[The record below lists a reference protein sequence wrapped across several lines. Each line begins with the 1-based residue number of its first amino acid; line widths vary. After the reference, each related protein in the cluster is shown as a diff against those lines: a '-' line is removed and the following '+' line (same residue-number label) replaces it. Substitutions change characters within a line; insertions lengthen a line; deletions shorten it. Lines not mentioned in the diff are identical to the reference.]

1 MKKLTFLICVVV
13 LFSCG
18 SGSQTLDIDPSIAK
32 NNFSAL
38 ENFDKLSG
46 GADIL
51 FNEYEFQFPDMEK
64 GDVLEHTFYF
74 VNNGDK
80 PLILTNVKGS
90 CGCTNVEYP
99 DQPILP
105 GEKGAILAEINTEGK
120 KPNKIFRVA
129 VQVQSNAISKKVKLW
144 LKGIPYEEQ

>member
-1 MKKLTFLICVVV
+1 MKKLTFLIGAVVMI
-13 LFSCG
+13 SCG
-18 SGSQTLDIDPSIAK
+18 SGSQSTAIDASVVK

-38 ENFDKLSG
+38 EKFEKLAG

-51 FNEYEFQFPDMEK
+51 FNEYEYQFPDMEK

-105 GEKGAILAEINTEGK
+105 GEKGAISAEVNTEGK
-120 KPNKIFRVA
+120 KPDKLFRVA
-129 VQVQSNAISKKVKLW
+129 VQVQSNARSKKVKLW
-144 LKGIPYEEQ
+144 LKGIPHEEK

>member
-1 MKKLTFLICVVV
+1 MKKLAFLICVVV

-18 SGSQTLDIDPSIAK
+18 SWIQSTAIDASIVK

-38 ENFDKLSG
+38 ENFEKLSG
-46 GADIL
+46 GADVL
-51 FNEYEFQFPDMEK
+51 FNEYEYQFPDMEK

-99 DQPILP
+99 NQPILP
-105 GEKGAILAEINTEGK
+105 GEKGAISAEINTESK
-120 KPNKIFRVA
+120 KTDKMFRVA

-144 LKGIPYEEQ
+144 LKGIPHEEQ